1 MDANIDIGARISGAT
16 TDIAGK
22 VTNAIRE
29 AARLTGAGFDYLL
42 KTAMRESNLNPEIKA
57 PTSSA
62 TGLFQFIDQT
72 WLETLKTEGPALGY
86 GKYADAIV
94 QTSSGRYIVPD
105 AAMNAEIMALRK
117 DPTANAVMAGA
128 FTNRNADIL
137 TTRLNRNPT
146 EGELYMAHFLGPAGA
161 ARFISAAETTP
172 GAKAAE
178 LFPKAAAANRPIF
191 YDRAG
196 QARSV
201 SEVYASLVARHG
213 SNQTVAARTP
223 VPQAPPVLN
232 TREDSPAIAY
242 AADTRPVFHGLFRS
256 EGRGAVS
263 PVVTQLWGAGKATA
277 MPAAPVELARAVTPV
292 ATTTMPST
300 TGRIGAPLD
309 LFSFLRSDLRPS

>member
-1 MDANIDIGARISGAT
+1 MFLEAT
-16 TDIAGK
+16 TEIASRI
-22 VTNAIRE
+22 TSAIRN
-29 AARLTGAGFDYLL
+29 AARATGASFDYLL
-42 KTAMRESNLNPEIKA
+42 KTAMRESNLDPSAKA
-57 PTSSA
+57 GTSSA
-62 TGLFQFIDQT
+62 SGLFQFIDQT

-86 GKYADAIV
+86 GKNADAIV

-196 QARSV
+196 HARSV
-201 SEVYASLVARHG
+201 ADVYVSLAARHG

-232 TREDSPAIAY
+232 TREDSPVSTVAY
-242 AADTRPVFHGLFRS
+242 VADTRPVFHGLFRS
-256 EGRGAVS
+256 EGRGAVA
-263 PVVTQLWGAGKATA
+263 PVVTQLWGAGTA
-277 MPAAPVELARAVTPV
+277 RPAAPVELARAVTPV
-292 ATTTMPST
+292 ATTTATMPST

-309 LFSFLRSDLRPS
+309 LFSFLRSDVRPS